1 MGRKNVKNTAVV
13 AKREVPMLRSGEPST
28 LENWREIARLA
39 FGDESTPVAYLD
51 SEIAVHGKT
60 FPVFSSE
67 AAQNLLLA
75 TLQDHPELFKKQG
88 A

>member
-1 MGRKNVKNTAVV
+1 MGRKNVHHTAVV
-13 AKREVPMLRSGEPST
+13 SKKKKPPILRSGLPST

-39 FGDESTPVAYLD
+39 FGDESTPVKYLD
-51 SEIAVHGKT
+51 SEIAIHGKT

-75 TLQDHPELFKKQG
+75 TLQDHPELFKG
-88 A
+88 